1 METTFVY
8 HGRFICFNSLSI
20 LVTKLV
26 TYLKKLRASDW
37 LEAHFYLTRV
47 QSCNTSANYK

>member
-8 HGRFICFNSLSI
+8 HGRLICFNSLSI

-37 LEAHFYLTRV
+37 LEAHFYLNL
-47 QSCNTSANYK
+47 QSCNTSAKL

>member
-8 HGRFICFNSLSI
+8 HGRLICFNSLSI

-26 TYLKKLRASDW
+26 IYLKKLRASDW
-37 LEAHFYLTRV
+37 LEAHFYLKRV
-47 QSCNTSANYK
+47 QSCNTSAKL